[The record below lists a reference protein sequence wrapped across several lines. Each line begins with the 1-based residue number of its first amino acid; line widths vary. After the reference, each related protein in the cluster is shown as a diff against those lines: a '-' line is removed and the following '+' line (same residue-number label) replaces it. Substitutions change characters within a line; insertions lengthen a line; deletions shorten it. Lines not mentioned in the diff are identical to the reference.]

1 MSFLRALLA
10 PRASFFDVSNPGNV
24 FMHGGG
30 YGKKTISGEAI
41 NPATALTLSSWFAC
55 IRNIA
60 EDIGKLPFELYQ
72 LKTGGRTRAT
82 NHPVRSLL
90 RLAPNPDM
98 SPMTFRETLTGWAL
112 GWGNGYA
119 EIERDGAGQPIALW
133 PIHPWR
139 MRVRRIEGVVVY
151 DVWSPEYQSGAIVRL
166 APRDVLHIRGF
177 GDDPLC
183 GLSTARMAAESIG
196 LTLAMQT
203 FGSAFFGNGAQLG
216 LVLEHPGKLK
226 PDAIVRLRESW
237 NSMHAGGADRAH
249 GTAILEEGMKASR
262 VSVPPNEAQ
271 FLEGRAFQIH
281 ETARFFRMPVHK
293 IQMMDRATFSNIEQ
307 QSIEYVVDC
316 LQPWLTRWEQESERK
331 LLDSR
336 EADAFVIEHNVIAL
350 MRGDSTARSN
360 YYRTMISTG
369 VMTPN
374 EAREMESM
382 NQSDDESADELYMQG
397 AMSTLERIV
406 EGPPAPPVAPSGQP
420 SDDGDGKD
428 PEDKA
433 DTKGDAKPATPAGKD
448 SASQQAALMR
458 PVFFDAEARCRRKE
472 EMAIANARRK
482 HSTQAAFAPWAA
494 EFYTGH
500 FTYLVDAF
508 SPCVVSLG
516 NAILASHP
524 GYNGAARDPELT
536 QCLRD
541 YCANALRHSVATG
554 TLFKPDQPLAETII
568 AILTLEVAHA

>member
-10 PRASFFDVSNPGNV
+10 PQASFIDVTNPGNV
-24 FMHGGG
+24 FMHGG

-72 LKTGGRTRAT
+72 LKTGGRQRAT

-139 MRVRRIEGVVVY
+139 MRVKRIQGVVVY
-151 DVWSPEYQSGAIVRL
+151 DVWSPEYEVGAIVRL

-196 LTLAMQT
+196 LSLAQQT

-226 PDAIVRLRESW
+226 PDAEVRLRASW

-249 GTAILEEGMKASR
+249 GTAVLEEGMKVSKI
-262 VSVPPNEAQ
+262 SVPPNEAQ
-271 FLEGRAFQIH
+271 FLESRAFQVH

-336 EADAFVIEHNVIAL
+336 EADAYTIEHNVIAL

-382 NQSDDESADELYMQG
+382 NQSTDPSADELYMQG

-406 EGPPAPPVAPSGQP
+406 EGPPAPVAP
-420 SDDGDGKD
+420 
-428 PEDKA
+428 
-433 DTKGDAKPATPAGKD
+433 DAKPDASEEAAGKEEKDSTKPPTPPGGKD

-458 PVFFDAEARCRRKE
+458 PVFADAEARCRRKE
-472 EMAIANARRK
+472 EMAVTNARRK
-482 HSTQAAFAPWAA
+482 FSTQAAFTPWATT
-494 EFYTGH
+494 FYADH
-500 FTYLVDAF
+500 LAYLVDAF
-508 SPCVVSLG
+508 SPCIVSLG
-516 NAILASHP
+516 NAILAERP
-524 GYNGAARDPELT
+524 GYRGDLRDADIT
-536 QCLRD
+536 QCMRD
-541 YCANALRHSVATG
+541 YCANALRHVVATG
-554 TLFKPDQPLAETII
+554 GALFTPAQPLADTVI
-568 AILTLEVAHA
+568 ALMTLELAHG